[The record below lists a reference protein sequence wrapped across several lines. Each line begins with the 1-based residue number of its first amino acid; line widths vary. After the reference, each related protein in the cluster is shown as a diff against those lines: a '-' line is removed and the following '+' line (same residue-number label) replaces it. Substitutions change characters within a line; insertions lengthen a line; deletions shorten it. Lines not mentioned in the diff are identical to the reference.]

1 VTSRR
6 TQTIVPYSA
15 EEMFDLVADV
25 EKYPEF
31 LPHCLAL
38 RVTSERLVEG
48 SGALEADMIVAYGAF
63 RERFRTRVDLDRPAR
78 RIDVDYVEGPFRR
91 LRTHWRFHELPDGS
105 EIDFV
110 IDFEFRSL
118 ILQAAASSVFERL
131 FARMSDAFVK
141 RAHAVHGGPPSR

>member
-1 VTSRR
+1 MTSRR

-15 EEMFDLVADV
+15 EEMFDLVADI
-25 EKYPEF
+25 EAYPDF
-31 LPHCLAL
+31 LPHCIGL
-38 RVTSERLVEG
+38 RVTSRRMAEG
-48 SGALEADMIVAYGAF
+48 SGELEADMIVAYGAF

-91 LRTHWRFHELPDGS
+91 LATHWRFHDLPEGS
-105 EIDFV
+105 EVDFV

-118 ILQAAASSVFERL
+118 ILQAAAASVFERL

-141 RAHAVHGGPPSR
+141 RAHKVYGGR